1 MAALKYIK
9 SATEIPIR
17 EKYVLIQYG
26 SARKTV
32 RHSRG
37 LIIILPEANPDLEQV
52 DFLAAVTEAKR
63 IADEDGISTV
73 YVVDRRAQDRSK
85 PTR

>member
-17 EKYVLIQYG
+17 EKYVLIQFG

-37 LIIILPEANPDLEQV
+37 LIIILPDVNPDVEQDDYV
-52 DFLAAVTEAKR
+52 AAVAEAQR
-63 IADEDGISTV
+63 IADEDGVSTV
-73 YVVDRRAQDRSK
+73 YVIDRRAQGRTTSAQ
-85 PTR
+85 

>member
-9 SATEIPIR
+9 SATEIPNR

-26 SARKTV
+26 SARKSV

-52 DFLAAVTEAKR
+52 DFLATVTEAKR

-73 YVVDRRAQDRSK
+73 YVIDRRAQDRSK

>member
-9 SATEIPIR
+9 SATEISNR

-26 SARKTV
+26 SARKTI
-32 RHSRG
+32 RHSLG
-37 LIIILPEANPDLEQV
+37 LIIILPLGNPDLEDP
-52 DFLAAVTEAKR
+52 DFRAAVTEAKR
-63 IADEDGISTV
+63 IADKDGISTV

-85 PTR
+85 PT

>member
-9 SATEIPIR
+9 SATEIPVR

-37 LIIILPEANPDLEQV
+37 LIIILPDVNPGVEQDDYV
-52 DFLAAVTEAKR
+52 AAVAEAKR

-73 YVVDRRAQDRSK
+73 YVIDRRAQSRTT
-85 PTR
+85 PAR

>member
-1 MAALKYIK
+1 MATLKYIK

-37 LIIILPEANPDLEQV
+37 LIIILPLGNPDLEPL
-52 DFLAAVTEAKR
+52 DFDVAVTEAKR
-63 IADEDGISTV
+63 IADEDGIPTV
-73 YVVDRRAQDRSK
+73 YVLDRRAQDRSK
-85 PTR
+85 PAR

>member
-9 SATEIPIR
+9 SATEIPNR

-37 LIIILPEANPDLEQV
+37 LIIILPEANPDLEQL
-52 DFLAAVTEAKR
+52 DFLATVTEAKR
-63 IADEDGISTV
+63 IADGGGISTV
-73 YVVDRRAQDRSK
+73 YIVDRRTQDRSK
-85 PTR
+85 PAR

>member
-9 SATEIPIR
+9 SATEIPSH

-26 SARKTV
+26 SERKTI

-37 LIIILPEANPDLEQV
+37 MIMMLPHGNPDFES
-52 DFLAAVTEAKR
+52 DDYLAAVAEAKR
-63 IADEDGISTV
+63 IADKEGISTV
-73 YVVDRRAQDRSK
+73 YVFDRRAQ
-85 PTR
+85 TRTTPA

>member
-9 SATEIPIR
+9 SATEIPTR

-26 SARKTV
+26 SERKTI

-37 LIIILPEANPDLEQV
+37 LILILPHGNPDLEP
-52 DFLAAVTEAKR
+52 DDYLAAVAEAKR
-63 IADEDGISTV
+63 IADKEGISTV
-73 YVVDRRAQDRSK
+73 YVFDRRAQARTT
-85 PTR
+85 PA